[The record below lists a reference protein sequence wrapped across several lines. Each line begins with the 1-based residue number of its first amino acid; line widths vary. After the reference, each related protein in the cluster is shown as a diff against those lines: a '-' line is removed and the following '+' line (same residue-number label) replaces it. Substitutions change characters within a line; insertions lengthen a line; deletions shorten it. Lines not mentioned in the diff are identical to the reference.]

1 MNTQLQRIYN
11 EKWNT
16 FSIKLNEVLQDNLK
30 ENKPTNPL
38 LLYINEEKYQNA
50 DIKIMIFGQ
59 EIKKLKQ
66 FGIMLS
72 KWVILA
78 EIKIIPLNI
87 STTSKK
93 NISI

>member
-50 DIKIMIFGQ
+50 DIKIM
-59 EIKKLKQ
+59 KQ